1 MTALA
6 AAASSAALAAAAS
19 SAALAAA
26 AVSAALAA
34 AAVSAVLT
42 AAASVAT
49 LVGAAS
55 CLLYYFCYLHSHL
68 PGLSAVVVAGLS
80 VVVVA
85 GLSVV
90 VVAGLA
96 ERVSNGSQTGQ
107 SSPMLH
113 ETLSRSDP
121 DHDVFA
127 FPSPDIPQDN
137 GSTDRLACPRT
148 LASAREADDHRIKQW
163 KRACTAAQPQD
174 WATTLDK
181 GFLDNV
187 NHVLDQVSQPCT

>member
-1 MTALA
+1 MA

-85 GLSVV
+85 GLV
-90 VVAGLA
+90 

-107 SSPMLH
+107 SSPMLR

-148 LASAREADDHRIKQW
+148 LASAREADDHRITQW
-163 KRACTAAQPQD
+163 KRACTAAQLQD

-181 GFLDNV
+181 GFLDNA
-187 NHVLDQVSQPCT
+187 NNVLDKVSLPCT